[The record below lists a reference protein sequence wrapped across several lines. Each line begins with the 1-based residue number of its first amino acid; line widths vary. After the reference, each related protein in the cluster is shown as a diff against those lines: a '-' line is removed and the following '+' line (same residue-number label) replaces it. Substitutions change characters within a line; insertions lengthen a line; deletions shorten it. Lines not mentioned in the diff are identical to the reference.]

1 VFNPEIIPAIFND
14 SDSFSEAVE
23 KFISAKTNE
32 KAFRHVTFF
41 GAVLNLWRSAH

>member
-1 VFNPEIIPAIFND
+1 VSNPELAPAIFND

-32 KAFRHVTFF
+32 GR
-41 GAVLNLWRSAH
+41 RSGKVSTSPY